1 MDFAK
6 FDKDTSFVIRCFRYF
21 CEVGDCEV
29 VGKIGKGE
37 KDDKKRESCWDRF
50 FVVLTRS
57 DRMVGKDGFEI
68 GKWVENFNKKHKAK
82 L

>member
-1 MDFAK
+1 M
-6 FDKDTSFVIRCFRYF
+6 
-21 CEVGDCEV
+21 E
-29 VGKIGKGE
+29 KIGKGG
-37 KDDKKRESCWDRF
+37 KDDKKRQNCWDRF